1 MQNTLVQLLHDSVK
15 RFPQKTAVMQ
25 GEKTLTYIELWE
37 KACGVAHYL
46 LRNKFKNNDKACL
59 LLDNSAE
66 YIIAYYGV
74 LIAGGSV
81 IGLNTAAKS
90 RDLVNWIEHSD
101 SKFVFASIHHAEVND
116 VLDNLPANRC
126 QFIFIGS
133 EITKENYHNWNQI
146 QMNSNFPESC
156 NGWIPDEKLASI
168 IYTSGTTGKP
178 KGVMLSHTN
187 LYENIVS
194 ILTYLKLNNNDSIV
208 NVLPFYY
215 SYGNSVLHSHLAAG
229 ATLILENSMLYPQ
242 KILSVLA
249 DKKVTGFSGVP
260 STFNLIL
267 NRTKLCDFDL
277 TSLRYMTQ
285 AGGPMAPANVERLK
299 KELPDIDFFIMY
311 GQTEASARL
320 SYLPPEQLENKPGS
334 IGKAIPGVQLEIR
347 DENQKAVSISET
359 GEIYAYGKN
368 IMLGYW
374 KDKEATSSVIYD
386 GWLKTG
392 DLAYQDEDDYFY
404 IVGRST
410 DMIKSGAHR
419 ISPKDIEEV
428 ILELDGVEEVAVI
441 GVSDVLLGQ
450 IIKAVVVI
458 APGYT
463 LDKMQL
469 MRHCKENLASYKLP
483 KNIEFKDEIPKT
495 ASGKIRRFMLEK

>member
-1 MQNTLVQLLHDSVK
+1 MQNTLVQLLHNSVD
-15 RFPQKTAVMQ
+15 RFPEKTAVIQ
-25 GEKTLTYIELWE
+25 GETTLTYIELWN

-46 LRNKFKNNDKACL
+46 LRNNFKNNDKASL

-101 SKFVFASIHHAEVND
+101 SKFVFASINHAEVND
-116 VLDNLPANRC
+116 VLDILPDNKC
-126 QFIFIGS
+126 QFIFVGL
-133 EITKENYHNWNQI
+133 EITKQNDHDWNQI
-146 QMNSNFPESC
+146 QMNSDLPESC
-156 NGWIPDEKLASI
+156 IEWLPDEKLASI

-267 NRTKLCDFDL
+267 NRTKLADFDL
-277 TSLRYMTQ
+277 SSLRYMTQ

-299 KELPDIDFFIMY
+299 KELPGIDFFIMY

-334 IGKAIPGVQLEIR
+334 IGKAIPGVRLEIR

-374 KDKEATSSVIYD
+374 KDKEATTSVIYD

-428 ILELDGVEEVAVI
+428 ILELDGVEEVAVV
-441 GVSDVLLGQ
+441 GVADVLLGQ

-463 LDKMQL
+463 MDKMKL